1 MRKGVWRKRPSPAL
15 IISLMA
21 LVLATGGFAAAAIP
35 DSSGVV
41 HGCYK
46 KKKGTLRLVSGSKC
60 KKSEKS
66 ISWNQKGKN
75 GTNGTN
81 GASGAKGDTG
91 AAGSAVAYAR
101 VAANGTLDTALSKNI
116 SQAQVAKTAS
126 TGAYCFRNLDFTA
139 KSAIATVE
147 YDGGAPAE
155 KAQVT
160 ILPNGFSDCGV
171 FPGTQVEVTTS
182 NASTYVDLPFYIVF
196 N

>member
-66 ISWNQKGKN
+66 ISWNQKGA
-75 GTNGTN
+75 N
-81 GASGAKGDTG
+81 GANGAAGAKGDKGDAG
-91 AAGSAVAYAR
+91 ASATALWAV
-101 VAANGTLDTALSKNI
+101 VNGNGTLSRG
-116 SQAQVAKTAS
+116 S
-126 TGAYCFRNLDFTA
+126 THVVSTA
-139 KSAIATVE
+139 KPGTGKYTITFDTDVSGCAYLATR
-147 YDGGAPAE
+147 GAPAP
-155 KAQVT
+155 T
-160 ILPNGFSDCGV
+160 NPPGV
-171 FPGTQVEVTTS
+171 SPTPGETGVSPLTG
-182 NASTYVDLPFYIVF
+182 NANAMVVSVADSSGTAADQPFYAAAF
-196 N
+196 C